1 MINKESYART
11 DKAETITVFVPLAI
25 AKRGGRKEMQLPES
39 AAHPRRTDN
48 TLVKALARAFR
59 WKQML
64 EFGEF
69 TTIAELA
76 DRESI
81 ALSYMTRV
89 LRITLLAPDVVESI
103 LIGQHGPEITLA
115 SLMNPFP
122 LDWSDQR
129 RLISL

>member
-1 MINKESYART
+1 MTRA
-11 DKAETITVFVPLAI
+11 KAVPETVTVYVPFRLV
-25 AKRGGRKEMQLPES
+25 KRGGRKEMQLPEGAS
-39 AAHPRRTDN
+39 STRKMDN
-48 TLVKALARAFR
+48 ALVKALARAFR
-59 WKQML
+59 WKRML
-64 EFGEF
+64 DSGEF

-76 DRESI
+76 DREGI

-115 SLMNPFP
+115 TLMNPFP

-129 RLISL
+129 RTISL